1 MGAKG
6 ATVCSLGLLLMARRK
21 TAPACKPSALIYKGQ
36 EIGINFCFSDEVRNL
51 VKTRRCVSGE
61 KRESRKREIKQ
72 SKISK
77 G

>member
-61 KRESRKREIKQ
+61 RGKAEKERSNSQK
-72 SKISK
+72 
-77 G
+77 